1 MMMMKVLITMM
12 AMISVSMA
20 AKQKLHN
27 GAEIKPVAG
36 NLPTAERLLLFFCR
50 C

>member
-27 GAEIKPVAG
+27 EAEIKPVADVDVKFTD
-36 NLPTAERLLLFFCR
+36 NPVLNP
-50 C
+50 